1 MTKLIGPAGKLSSL
15 LAVPAAGHPSFATMR
30 GRLKLLFS
38 GQPGCGKTSLAE
50 EIATAIC
57 ESKWGWESENGRNV
71 TIHVVRRWAEDMS
84 TSSLY
89 GSGWKAKIVNEVD
102 VMPSDAQDALLSFL
116 DEMPE
121 QRAFIATSNLNL
133 KSLTERFR
141 TRLQRYEVKAPT
153 SAEITELLTL
163 LVPPAIASHL
173 AALSAGNVRAALL
186 DAEAWR
192 QENQPDDIV
201 RIARQFDLFANANA

>member
-1 MTKLIGPAGKLSSL
+1 MTKLIGPAGKLSAL
-15 LAVPAAGHPSFATMR
+15 LAVPPQGAR
-30 GRLKLLFS
+30 VKLLFS
-38 GQPGCGKTSLAE
+38 GPPGVGKSHLAE
-50 EIATAIC
+50 EIATALC
-57 ESKWGWESENGRNV
+57 GSKWGWEAENGRNV
-71 TIHVVRRWAEDMS
+71 SIHVVRRWAEDMG

-102 VMPSDAQDALLSFL
+102 TCPSDAQDLLLSFL
-116 DEMPE
+116 DELPE

-141 TRLQRYEVKAPT
+141 TRLQRYEVKAPAT
-153 SAEITELLTL
+153 AEIAELLTL

-173 AALSAGNVRAALL
+173 AGLSAGNVRAALL

-201 RIARQFDLFANANA
+201 RIARQFDLFAQANLS